1 MASGASICLGAFR
14 IRSFEHD
21 RIHETNGSA
30 GLGRGLLWRITLRT
44 QRAGAGGGL
53 LETGITWDESGALPT
68 REGIRSR
75 ESFLA
80 RISTSRQDI
89 SQAENGWKKPIEG
102 RLRMALRRP
111 RSCSMSKW
119 LVCEWNPE
127 TCPRLWNGGIITRSR
142 LMIRYPFISYSSISF
157 SLGC

>member
-89 SQAENGWKKPIEG
+89 SQAEKWLEEAYRRAIEDG
-102 RLRMALRRP
+102 AKAILLDVEMARLRMESGDLSA
-111 RSCSMSKW
+111 
-119 LVCEWNPE
+119 
-127 TCPRLWNGGIITRSR
+127 LWNGGIITRSR